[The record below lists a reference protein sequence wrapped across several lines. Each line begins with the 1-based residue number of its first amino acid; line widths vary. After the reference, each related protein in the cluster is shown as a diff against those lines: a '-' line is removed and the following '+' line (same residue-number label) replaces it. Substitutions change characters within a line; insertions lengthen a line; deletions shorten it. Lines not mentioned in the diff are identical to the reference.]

1 MQDDNKGLMPE
12 FYNFKE
18 RITDVVSDVPTT
30 PESDYRR
37 GYVDGLHRAVEL
49 AAESFKWSSNGGTSG
64 YVNSLDYGQLCYLID
79 AAKAIKAKKDEEEK
93 LWVHRVVTFLG
104 YTENFRYYQLQEAI
118 DFYHKE
124 LQSVAAKEPGDIAAL
139 REVRLS
145 HERVMASEY
154 EDYFAK

>member
-12 FYNFKE
+12 FNNFKE
-18 RITDVVSDVPTT
+18 RVTDIVGVVPTR

-49 AAESFKWSSNGGTSG
+49 AAESFKWSNNGGTSG
-64 YVNSLDYGQLCYLID
+64 YVNNLDYDQLCYLID
-79 AAKAIKAKKDEEEK
+79 VAKNLKAKKDEEEK

-104 YTENFRYYQLQEAI
+104 YTENFRHYQLQEAI

-145 HERVMASEY
+145 HERVRASEY
-154 EDYFAK
+154 EEYFTS

>member
-1 MQDDNKGLMPE
+1 MQDDNQGLMPE
-12 FYNFKE
+12 FYHLKA
-18 RITDVVSDVPTT
+18 RIAARIGDIGQNPR
-30 PESDYRR
+30 SDYQR
-37 GYVDGLHRAVEL
+37 GHTDGLLLAMEL
-49 AAESFKWSSNGGTSG
+49 AEDSFKWSSQGGTSG

-79 AAKAIKAKKDEEEK
+79 VAKDLKAKKDEEEK

-145 HERVMASEY
+145 HERVRASEY
-154 EDYFAK
+154 EEYFTS